1 MLKENKVV
9 MFLSLWVLNSL
20 VFLVFKQIFGAN
32 VVLGNNRVAATMAVV
47 FSGLLLTL
55 ATYAVEPLV
64 QKSGQKVKD
73 KRLMVI
79 FYLVANVLGIWII
92 KRLERLTGVGISSTM
107 YVVIIGVVAT
117 FAQWGVVKYIVPM
130 LTGKKIAKGK

>member
-20 VFLVFKQIFGAN
+20 VFLIFKQILGNN
-32 VVLGNNRVAATMAVV
+32 VVLGNDRVAAPMALV

-55 ATYAVEPLV
+55 ATYAVEPIM

-73 KRLMVI
+73 KKLMVI
-79 FYLVANVLGIWII
+79 FYLIANVLGIWMI
-92 KRLERLTGVGISSTM
+92 KRLERLTGVGISSTV
-107 YVVIIGVVAT
+107 YVVIMGVVAT
-117 FAQWGVVKYIVPM
+117 FAQWAVVEYIVPV
-130 LTGKKIAKGK
+130 LTGKKLGRGK